1 MAYKQHFIE
10 WFSGADISSIWTKRN
25 IIGTGTFAMDDSV
38 DGGFKISHGSAVNNN
53 SQIDFGNI
61 RQYAEDGSVYIG
73 VVKKS
78 ATGGSDVAVYHGFTA
93 NITGT
98 GMQSAMVEDSSY
110 GEAVLRTGGVSASST
125 QSQTSPAINTG
136 TAWYTHQITCG
147 SANVKLNIDGVL
159 KVTKT
164 SDPPTIPMQPFAKS
178 YNTVGTGADS
188 IQVRYMECYNT

>member
-10 WFSGADISSIWTKRN
+10 WFSGKQLPSYWTQRN
-25 IIGTGTFAMDDSV
+25 IIGTGTFAMVDEV
-38 DGGFKISHGSAVNNN
+38 DGGFKISHDSAVNDS

-78 ATGGSDVAVYHGFTA
+78 STGGSDVAVYHGFTG

-110 GEAVLRTGGVSASST
+110 GDAVLRTGGVSASST
-125 QSQTSPAINTG
+125 QPQTSPTINTG
-136 TAWYTHQITCG
+136 TAWHTHQITCG

-178 YNTVGTGADS
+178 YNTASTGADS